1 MVKCDLHC
9 LDKIKK
15 YIVNIKI
22 IEIILFTLITKQGP
36 HLTYEQ
42 VLCVQYCDH
51 KGKEIQIRVYLL
63 RGIGNSNHF
72 RSA

>member
-42 VLCVQYCDH
+42 VLCVKYC
-51 KGKEIQIRVYLL
+51 
-63 RGIGNSNHF
+63 NH
-72 RSA
+72 

>member
-1 MVKCDLHC
+1 MSFPQCICAYVPYTLKLQKMVKCDLHC

-36 HLTYEQ
+36 HLTDEQ
-42 VLCVQYCDH
+42 VLCVKYC
-51 KGKEIQIRVYLL
+51 
-63 RGIGNSNHF
+63 NH
-72 RSA
+72 